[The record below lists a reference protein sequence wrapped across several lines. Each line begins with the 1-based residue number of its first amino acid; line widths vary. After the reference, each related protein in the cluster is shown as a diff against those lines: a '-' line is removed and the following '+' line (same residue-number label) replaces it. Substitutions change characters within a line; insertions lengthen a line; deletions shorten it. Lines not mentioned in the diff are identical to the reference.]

1 MPERLSKPA
10 KQWFPLLF
18 LLIFSGA
25 VAAKKNKIRSCTLP
39 SGEVVLMDKACP
51 KRSTTQAYQKPAK
64 SKISTAGQRRWHQ
77 KTTQASTNT
86 KKSKAFKPR
95 SSQQSTTNVQHQA
108 ALSLPLNRL
117 LASVKAPNGWFVQ
130 SFKVPRGDVIT
141 AGPKRLIRPNALKT
155 GVTLAR
161 FTNTFEHFKKDAF
174 SVAIDQFHDIRF
186 DDKNELIESEFIAHE
201 RFKVFNVHYKKN
213 RLRQKTVRYL
223 VQFYVDEK
231 NNDLYVMEFKAPNQ
245 HWQRLT
251 QVRQRLFQSINI

>member
-1 MPERLSKPA
+1 M
-10 KQWFPLLF
+10 
-18 LLIFSGA
+18 SGS

-51 KRSTTQAYQKPAK
+51 NRSTTQAYQKPTK
-64 SKISTAGQRRWHQ
+64 KKVPSAGQRRWHQ
-77 KTTQASTNT
+77 KATQANA
-86 KKSKAFKPR
+86 KQSKAIRPR
-95 SSQQSTTNVQHQA
+95 TSPKAAPSVQHQT

-117 LASVKAPNGWFVQ
+117 LASIKAPTGWFVQ
-130 SFKVPRGDVIT
+130 SFKIPRGDVIT

-174 SVAIDQFHDIRF
+174 SVAIDQFHEIRF
-186 DDKNELIESEFIAHE
+186 DDKNELIESEFIAHD
-201 RFKVFNVHYKKN
+201 RFKVFNVHYKKS

-223 VQFYVDEK
+223 VQYYVDEK
-231 NNDLYVMEFKAPNQ
+231 NNDLYVMEFKAPSQ